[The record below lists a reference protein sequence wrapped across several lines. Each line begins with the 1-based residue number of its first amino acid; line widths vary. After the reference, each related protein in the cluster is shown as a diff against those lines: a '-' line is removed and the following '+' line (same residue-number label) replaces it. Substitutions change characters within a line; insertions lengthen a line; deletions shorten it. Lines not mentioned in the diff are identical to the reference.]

1 MERVAVMDVSRL
13 SPYSDGPDAPLWW
26 GFMGMIAIESAVFG
40 SLIASYFYLRAGAGV
55 WPQGGGGPP
64 ELLLPTINTF
74 VLLASSVPM
83 HLADRSVT
91 RGRTDRVAPMLLLAM
106 LFAATFLVL
115 KYVEYRDIP
124 HPWEESAY
132 GSIVW
137 TIVGFHSAHVMA
149 LLLKTVVVTT
159 LAARGYFDTQRRLGL
174 TANGLYWHFVVIVW
188 VPLYVVLYWVP
199 RW

>member
-1 MERVAVMDVSRL
+1 MDVRRL
-13 SPYSDGPDAPLWW
+13 PVYMDGPTAPLWW
-26 GFMGMIAIESAVFG
+26 GFVGMIAIETTVFA
-40 SLIASYFYLRAGAGV
+40 SLIASYFYLRAGAGA
-55 WPQGGGGPP
+55 WPQAGESPP

-74 VLLASSVPM
+74 VLLASSLPM
-83 HLADRSVT
+83 HLADRAAT
-91 RGRTDRVAPMLLLAM
+91 HNRLGRVAPLLGASMLLAL
-106 LFAATFLVL
+106 LFLGL
-115 KYVEYRDIP
+115 KFIEYRHVP

-132 GSIVW
+132 GSMVW

-159 LAARGYFDTQRRLGL
+159 LAARHYFTPQRRLGL

-188 VPLYVVLYWVP
+188 VPLYVVLYWTP